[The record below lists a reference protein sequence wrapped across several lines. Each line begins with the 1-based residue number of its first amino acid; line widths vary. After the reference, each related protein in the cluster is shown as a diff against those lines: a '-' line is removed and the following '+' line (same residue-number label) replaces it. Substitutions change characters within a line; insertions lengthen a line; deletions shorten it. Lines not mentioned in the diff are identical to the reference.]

1 MSPAYLS
8 ARPGGGKG
16 QCCPILVSLGSE
28 LLLSLQPRGRW
39 AGISLLTGCSLPLE
53 AACFI
58 AQKLADESWRL
69 PRMDPT
75 SPCSALEPP
84 GEGDRDLVCPCLV
97 KHLEPLVHSPR
108 APLRGLHAHTHRGGW
123 WSSLNPLLY
132 VYPLLKWQGQLP
144 TCSVQP
150 GMRKKITSLLLESIL
165 Y

>member
-108 APLRGLHAHTHRGGW
+108 EWLVVFPEPSAVCLPPSEVAGSAAH
-123 WSSLNPLLY
+123 LLCPARHEEENHLPPSG
-132 VYPLLKWQGQLP
+132 VYTLLM
-144 TCSVQP
+144 QP
-150 GMRKKITSLLLESIL
+150 INTAA
-165 Y
+165 